1 MVEKSLSDGVIAL
14 PEFLCYTVFTP
25 IKEDYS
31 MTIGEKIRHYRLKN
45 ELTQEKLAA
54 EVAVSYQAVSKW
66 ERNESLPDVTVIAR
80 LADALHVT
88 CDTLLTDNGCFT
100 EREID
105 GILRDAAQLSSQDH
119 DEYRRRVRLLET
131 ALEKH
136 PRSFRLMA
144 ALAETYSMGAAYPE
158 FTELD
163 YLGRT
168 VDLEETIAAHCTDPK
183 LRNQTT
189 QMLCYLYRG
198 MGRFERIR
206 ELADGMPEICQTR
219 PALIYHAMPGETQN
233 EGIHAYFTEL
243 LDSAECILSLLIYPN
258 AGDDEKAHFDALR
271 KTAGRR
277 ELWNTERYED

>member
-1 MVEKSLSDGVIAL
+1 
-14 PEFLCYTVFTP
+14 
-25 IKEDYS
+25 

-189 QMLCYLYRG
+189 
-198 MGRFERIR
+198 
-206 ELADGMPEICQTR
+206 
-219 PALIYHAMPGETQN
+219 
-233 EGIHAYFTEL
+233 
-243 LDSAECILSLLIYPN
+243 
-258 AGDDEKAHFDALR
+258 
-271 KTAGRR
+271 
-277 ELWNTERYED
+277 